1 MSGAPAKKVD
11 PPRRIGVSSAILGF
25 ILLISLWE
33 Y

>member
-1 MSGAPAKKVD
+1 MSGAPAKKVV
-11 PPRRIGVSSAILGF
+11 PPRRIGASSAILGF